1 MATRLAVAAVLL
13 CFCAVSAA
21 GCLTR
26 TKVTSLPGFDGAL
39 PSRIE
44 TGYVTVD
51 EENGA
56 ELFYY
61 FIESEGDP
69 GTDPVLLWLT
79 GGDRCSV
86 LSAIFFE
93 IGPLK
98 VVIEPYNGELPRLRY
113 HPYTWTKVASIL
125 FVDSPVGAGFS
136 YSRDPSGYDVGE
148 VSASLQLVKL
158 LREWFSEHPEFLSN
172 PFYVGGDSGGGKI
185 VPFIAQKISE
195 DIEAGVRP
203 TLNLK
208 GYLVGNPVTGEKVDY
223 DSRVPYS
230 HGVGIISDQL
240 YEMIMLNCEEE
251 DYKNPSNVICQQALA
266 RFNSLLDEISKAYIL
281 GRECIYVSPIRYHE
295 TLDRKMLEKEHGV
308 LKHPPAQPS
317 IECGVYANYLS
328 YFWANSNVTRN
339 TLGIKKGTVNEW
351 VRCHENDLPY
361 AIDIKSSTKYHRSVT
376 LKGYRALVYSGDH
389 DAIIPFLGTQAWVR
403 SLDYPIVD
411 DWRAWHVDGQS
422 AGFTIAYEN
431 NMTFTTVKGAGHTA
445 PEYEPERCFAMFSR
459 WISNVPL

>member
-208 GYLVGNPVTGEKVDY
+208 
-223 DSRVPYS
+223 
-230 HGVGIISDQL
+230 
-240 YEMIMLNCEEE
+240 
-251 DYKNPSNVICQQALA
+251 
-266 RFNSLLDEISKAYIL
+266 LLDEISKAYIL